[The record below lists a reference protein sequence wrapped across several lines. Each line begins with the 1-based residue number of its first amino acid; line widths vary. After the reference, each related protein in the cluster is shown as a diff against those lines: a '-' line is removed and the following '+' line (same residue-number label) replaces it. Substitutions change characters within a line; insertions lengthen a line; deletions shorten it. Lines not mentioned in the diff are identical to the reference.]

1 MNTNLKVIL
10 TAIGIA
16 TLASPVMAQSG
27 SYRHVAPNAYGA
39 AVNAQT
45 APVNEGNPF
54 HINDAVH
61 VAFPQLS
68 GGN

>member
-27 SYRHVAPNAYGA
+27 AHRHVAPNAYA
-39 AVNAQT
+39 AAASVQSA
-45 APVNEGNPF
+45 AVNEGNQF
-54 HINDAVH
+54 HDDAVH
-61 VAFPQLS
+61 VPFPQQS
-68 GGN
+68 GGF